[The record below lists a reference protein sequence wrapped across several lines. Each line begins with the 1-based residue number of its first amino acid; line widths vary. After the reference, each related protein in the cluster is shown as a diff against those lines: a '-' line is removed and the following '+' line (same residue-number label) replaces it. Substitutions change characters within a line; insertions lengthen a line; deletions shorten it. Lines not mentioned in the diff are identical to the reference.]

1 MFNREQMVAEI
12 AKEVV
17 ARLQAQMNGAP
28 GAASAGTISPAGADG
43 VFETVDDAV
52 KAATE
57 AQKKVGALSLED
69 RGRMISIIRNLCE
82 DRKQEFGK
90 LELDETG
97 LGRLDHKLQKLEI
110 VKNVLGIE
118 AMRSDARTD
127 KYGMCLIERAPWGV
141 IGMVLPATHPIPTLA
156 SNAIN
161 ILAAGN
167 TAVFSPH
174 PVGAKAACYA
184 MQVFNREIQKQ
195 LGIVNALTTCLLY
208 TSDAADE

>member
-17 ARLQAQMNGAP
+17 SRLQAQMNGAATQP
-28 GAASAGTISPAGADG
+28 TPPVGAAGNDG
-43 VFETVDDAV
+43 VFETVDEAM

-57 AQKKVGALSLED
+57 AQKKVAALSLED
-69 RGRMISIIRNLCE
+69 RGRMISIIRGLCE
-82 DRKQEFGK
+82 SRKQEFGK

-127 KYGMCLIERAPWGV
+127 RYGMCLIERAPRG
-141 IGMVLPATHPIPTLA
+141 
-156 SNAIN
+156 S
-161 ILAAGN
+161 
-167 TAVFSPH
+167 
-174 PVGAKAACYA
+174 
-184 MQVFNREIQKQ
+184 E
-195 LGIVNALTTCLLY
+195 
-208 TSDAADE
+208 